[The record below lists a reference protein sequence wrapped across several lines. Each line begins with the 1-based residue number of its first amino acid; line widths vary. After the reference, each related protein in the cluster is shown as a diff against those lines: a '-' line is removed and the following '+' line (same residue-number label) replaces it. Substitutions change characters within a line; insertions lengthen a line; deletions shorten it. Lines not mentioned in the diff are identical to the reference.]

1 MATARRSPRND
12 TATFPPSCA
21 EHKLKSPSFSRHFSL
36 ISPALHALHTPPS
49 AAARSSCPRSG
60 IAREGAPAGGLRER
74 AGREDAPWVM
84 IREIRREGAP
94 PRPVWLDLVE
104 PTAHDFEL
112 LAREYRLHPTLVAD
126 CLEPMHLPKHE
137 QSGDVTF
144 LIVRAF
150 NEQAQPDDTEV
161 QDLTRKVALFL
172 GNRFLITAHRH
183 DLAFLAPILRKYR
196 SAPEPI
202 YLFSGM
208 LEVLL
213 KAVDTYHPPLEE
225 AEDQIHAFEA
235 AILTDRRD
243 AAHWDAIFRTQTRLT
258 VIKRMLWHTLNA
270 VQRFVPRSE
279 RSLPLCQD
287 LRERVE
293 SLLFFADNLLED
305 LRNLLAVQLSLAAN
319 DTNDVMRTLAI
330 YSVFFMP
337 LTFIVGVYGM
347 NFEHIPELR
356 WRFGY
361 LAVWLAL
368 LITSLAIWRWFRRKH
383 WL

>member
-1 MATARRSPRND
+1 MIDVIRSEGD
-12 TATFPPSCA
+12 PPV
-21 EHKLKSPSFSRHFSL
+21 P
-36 ISPALHALHTPPS
+36 I
-49 AAARSSCPRSG
+49 
-60 IAREGAPAGGLRER
+60 
-74 AGREDAPWVM
+74 
-84 IREIRREGAP
+84 
-94 PRPVWLDLVE
+94 WLDVTDPSE
-104 PTAHDFEL
+104 AEL
-112 LAREYRLHPTLVAD
+112 SQLAERYRLHPTLVED
-126 CLEPMHLPKHE
+126 CLQPMHLPKHE

-150 NEQAQPDDTEV
+150 DSESPPEDTSV
-161 QDLTRKVALFL
+161 QGLTRNVAVFL
-172 GNRFLITAHRH
+172 GNRFLITAHRR
-183 DLAFLAPILRKYR
+183 DQTFLLPILREYR
-196 SAPEPI
+196 TAEGPV
-202 YLFSGM
+202 YLLSVM

-213 KAVDTYHPPLEE
+213 AAVETYHAPLEQ
-225 AEDQIHAFEA
+225 AENQIHIFEA

-243 AAHWDAIFRTQTRLT
+243 TDHWDAVFRTQARLT

-287 LRERVE
+287 LRERIE

-305 LRNLLAVQLSLAAN
+305 LRNLLAVQLSLAAH

-337 LTFIVGVYGM
+337 LSFIVGVYGM
-347 NFEHIPELR
+347 NFKNIPELE

-361 LAVWLAL
+361 PTLWVALAL
-368 LITSLAIWRWFRRKH
+368 IAFAIWRGFRKRH

>member
-1 MATARRSPRND
+1 
-12 TATFPPSCA
+12 
-21 EHKLKSPSFSRHFSL
+21 
-36 ISPALHALHTPPS
+36 
-49 AAARSSCPRSG
+49 
-60 IAREGAPAGGLRER
+60 
-74 AGREDAPWVM
+74 M
-84 IREIRREGAP
+84 INEIRREGQP
-94 PRPVWLDLVE
+94 PVPIWLDVTD
-104 PTAHDFEL
+104 PTAEEL
-112 LAREYRLHPTLVAD
+112 GALGERYHLHPTLVAD

-150 NEQAQPDDTEV
+150 DADASPDDTSV
-161 QDLTRKVALFL
+161 QGLTRKLAVFL
-172 GNRFLITAHRH
+172 GNRFLITARRR
-183 DLAFLAPILRKYR
+183 DQDFLEPILQRY
-196 SAPEPI
+196 SQAQEPV
-202 YLFSGM
+202 YLLNVM

-213 KAVDTYHPPLEE
+213 AAVETYQAPLE
-225 AEDQIHAFEA
+225 ASEDQIHAFEA

-243 AAHWDAIFRTQTRLT
+243 QAHWDAIFRTQARLT

-287 LRERVE
+287 LREHIE

-305 LRNLLAVQLSLAAN
+305 LRNLLSVQLSLAAN
-319 DTNDVMRTLAI
+319 DTNDVMRTLAM

-337 LTFIVGVYGM
+337 LSFIVGVYGM
-347 NFEHIPELR
+347 NFQNIPELQ

-361 LAVWLAL
+361 PAVWIAL
-368 LITSLAIWRWFRRKH
+368 VLVAFAIWRWFRRKR

>member
-1 MATARRSPRND
+1 MIDPIRCEGD
-12 TATFPPSCA
+12 PPVPIW
-21 EHKLKSPSFSRHFSL
+21 LDV
-36 ISPALHALHTPPS
+36 TDPS
-49 AAARSSCPRSG
+49 A
-60 IAREGAPAGGLRER
+60 E
-74 AGREDAPWVM
+74 
-84 IREIRREGAP
+84 
-94 PRPVWLDLVE
+94 
-104 PTAHDFEL
+104 EL
-112 LAREYRLHPTLVAD
+112 GQLADSYRLHPTLVED
-126 CLEPMHLPKHE
+126 CLQPMHLPKHE

-150 NEQAQPDDTEV
+150 DNESPPEDTSV
-161 QDLTRKVALFL
+161 QGLTRNIAVFL
-172 GNRFLITAHRH
+172 GNRFLITAHRR
-183 DLAFLAPILRKYR
+183 DQTFLLPILRTYR
-196 SAPEPI
+196 AAEGPI
-202 YLFSGM
+202 YLLSVM

-213 KAVDTYHPPLEE
+213 AAVETYHQPLEQ
-225 AEDQIHAFEA
+225 AENQIHVFEA

-243 AAHWDAIFRTQTRLT
+243 TDHWDAVFRTQARLT

-287 LRERVE
+287 LRERIE

-319 DTNDVMRTLAI
+319 DTNDVMRTLAM

-337 LTFIVGVYGM
+337 LSFIVGVYGM
-347 NFEHIPELR
+347 NFENIPELK

-361 LAVWLAL
+361 PTVWIAFVV
-368 LITSLAIWRWFRRKH
+368 IAIAIYRSFRKRH

>member
-1 MATARRSPRND
+1 MIDVIRSEGE
-12 TATFPPSCA
+12 PPVPIW
-21 EHKLKSPSFSRHFSL
+21 LDV
-36 ISPALHALHTPPS
+36 TDPS
-49 AAARSSCPRSG
+49 A
-60 IAREGAPAGGLRER
+60 EEL
-74 AGREDAPWVM
+74 
-84 IREIRREGAP
+84 
-94 PRPVWLDLVE
+94 
-104 PTAHDFEL
+104 FEL
-112 LAREYRLHPTLVAD
+112 AERYHLHPTLVED
-126 CLEPMHLPKHE
+126 CLQPTHLPKHE

-150 NEQAQPDDTEV
+150 DSDSPVEDTSV
-161 QDLTRKVALFL
+161 QGLTRNVAVFL
-172 GNRFLITAHRH
+172 GNRFLITAHMR
-183 DLAFLAPILRKYR
+183 DQTFLLPILRTYR
-196 SAPEPI
+196 TAEGPV
-202 YLFSGM
+202 YLLSVM

-213 KAVDTYHPPLEE
+213 AAVETYQAPLEQ
-225 AEDQIHAFEA
+225 AETQIHAFEA

-243 AAHWDAIFRTQTRLT
+243 TDHWDAVFRTQARLT

-287 LRERVE
+287 LRERIE

-319 DTNDVMRTLAI
+319 DTNDVMRTLAM

-337 LTFIVGVYGM
+337 LSFIVGVYGM
-347 NFEHIPELR
+347 NFEHIPELK

-361 LAVWLAL
+361 PSVWIMLAL
-368 LITSLAIWRWFRRKH
+368 IAFSIWRGFRKRH